1 VNIKFSEEA
10 KCYMDDNSIQERA
23 VLLVEIVEGKNL
35 FDFVNAS
42 SEPDSKVACYFIRQI
57 LDAITHFHNEV
68 KFAHRDL
75 KLDNIMLTKD
85 D

>member
-1 VNIKFSEEA
+1 MA
-10 KCYMDDNSIQERA
+10 A
-23 VLLVEIVEGKNL
+23 VIRVEIVEGSNL

-42 SEPDSKVACYFIRQI
+42 SEPDTKVACYFIRQI

-75 KLDNIMLTKD
+75 KLDNIMVLKNDFSIKIIDFGFGTKIRD
-85 D
+85 